1 MEDINRLKILHQE
14 EVAARQRWTLLR
26 DRRTELIVSARA
38 HGVPAKA
45 IAESTGLTTARI
57 YNLVRGKDVQP
68 QGGVAPDSG
77 KELARLTRDM
87 EQEAAAAAALAR
99 QRSEVA
105 QSLVHDGASTPFLA
119 KTLGINVDTFRNW
132 VYGKTDE

>member
-1 MEDINRLKILHQE
+1 MEELNRLKILHE
-14 EVAARQRWTLLR
+14 EEAAARSRWTHLR
-26 DRRTELIVSARA
+26 DRRTAMIVNARA

-68 QGGVAPDSG
+68 QGGVAPNSG

-99 QRSEVA
+99 QRNDVA
-105 QSLVHDGASTPFLA
+105 QRLIQEGASTPFLA
-119 KTLGINVDTFRNW
+119 KTLGIKVDTFRNW

>member
-38 HGVPAKA
+38 QAVPAKD
-45 IAESTGLTTARI
+45 IAEAIGLTTARI
-57 YNLVRGKDVQP
+57 YNLVRGKQAKC
-68 QGGVAPDSG
+68 QAG
-77 KELARLTRDM
+77 KSVDLAELARLTRQM
-87 EQEAAAAAALAR
+87 EQEEAAATALAR